1 MGKRQGCV
9 HDSAGDI
16 NTRVE
21 IMQGLSCLYVYKKKL
36 VSFFVY
42 TYLKE
47 GREGEIGEETS
58 FKKARISIHFTLL
71 DNV

>member
-21 IMQGLSCLYVYKKKL
+21 IIQGSSRLDVYKKKL
-36 VSFFVY
+36 VSIFVY
-42 TYLKE
+42 AYLKK
-47 GREGEIGEETS
+47 GREGEMGEETS
-58 FKKARISIHFTLL
+58 FKKA
-71 DNV
+71 